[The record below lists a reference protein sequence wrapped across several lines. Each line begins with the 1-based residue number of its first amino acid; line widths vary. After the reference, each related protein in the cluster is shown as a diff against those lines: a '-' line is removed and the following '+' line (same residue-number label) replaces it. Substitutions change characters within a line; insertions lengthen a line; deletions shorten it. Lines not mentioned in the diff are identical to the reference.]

1 MKKQL
6 FFIIM
11 MPLLLTINKSKA
23 QCHIDDW
30 TALKALYESANG
42 DEWEE
47 NEGWEQVKGDEP
59 PLDCDLGKM
68 KGIIIDEFYNTRV
81 EEINLPSNNLVGFI
95 PKEISKL
102 SQLKD
107 LSLVSNRLT
116 GSIPSSIS
124 EMEHLVYLGLDF
136 NQLSGTIPPEISNLS
151 NLVWLRLMSNQLT
164 GEIPP
169 ELGDLKSIARLVLSD
184 NQLTGEIPVE
194 LSKIQN
200 RLFQLKLSQNQLS
213 GSIPP
218 EFGDIPFT
226 GGTALTLHSNNLSG
240 CYDANLLKLCDQF
253 EDAVYGFI
261 DLISGY
267 NNFDATLE
275 EFCKESKG
283 ICDTTNRCHPTDWQA
298 LQAIYQNY
306 GGDNWLNT
314 NGWDSLI
321 ANQDTILTN
330 CNLDMLYGVATNAD
344 GRVDS
349 INLSGNE
356 LSGNFTADWLNL
368 TELNYLNLADNNF
381 TGCFDSLSIGL
392 CEKLDSPYFKGD
404 SLIDQGNNFEATWD
418 FFCTYE
424 TCDTTST
431 GIFNFNEYQSI
442 NLFPN
447 PATNF
452 VYVDIPHNEQQS
464 SYEIF
469 DINGKLI
476 TVGMLDIR
484 KRIDVTKLSM
494 GSYFVLLNNEQNTYL
509 SRLLKW

>member
-1 MKKQL
+1 MKMQL
-6 FFIIM
+6 FFIITM
-11 MPLLLTINKSKA
+11 LLFLIINQSKA

-30 TALKALYESANG
+30 TALKALYESTNG

-47 NEGWEQVKGDEP
+47 NEGWEQITGDSP
-59 PLDCDLGKM
+59 PLDCNLDLMHGV
-68 KGIIIDEFYNTRV
+68 GLDDFYQDRV
-81 EEINLPSNNLVGFI
+81 VDLYLPSNNLTGTI
-95 PKEISKL
+95 PNEIMKL
-102 SQLKD
+102 AKLEE
-107 LSLVSNRLT
+107 LSLVINKIE
-116 GSIPSSIS
+116 GSIPNNIGQMTNLKILS
-124 EMEHLVYLGLDF
+124 LDF
-136 NQLSGTIPPEISNLS
+136 NELSGEIPSEIGKLENLTF
-151 NLVWLRLMSNQLT
+151 LKLMSNNLS

-169 ELGDLKSIARLVLSD
+169 ELGNLKNIFRLFLSD
-184 NQLTGEIPVE
+184 NQLIGEIPTE

-200 RLFQLKLSQNQLS
+200 RLLQLDLSSNQLT

-218 EFGDIPFT
+218 EFGDMPFT

-275 EFCKESKG
+275 EFCKEGKG
-283 ICDTTNRCHPTDWQA
+283 VCDMINRCHPADWQA

-314 NGWDSLI
+314 TGWDSLI
-321 ANQDTILTN
+321 ANQDTIPTN
-330 CNLDMLYGVATNAD
+330 CNLDDLYSIATNAD
-344 GRVDS
+344 GRIDS
-349 INLSGNE
+349 INFSGNE

-368 TELNYLNLADNNF
+368 TELNYLNIANNNF
-381 TGCFDSLSIGL
+381 TGCFDSLTIGL
-392 CEKLDSPYFKGD
+392 CEKLNSPYFIGD

-418 FFCTYE
+418 FFCTYA

-431 GIFNFNEYQSI
+431 GIFDFNVYQSI

-469 DINGKLI
+469 DINGKLVS
-476 TVGMLDIR
+476 TGMLDIR

-494 GSYFVLLNNEQNTYL
+494 DSYFVLLSNEQNTYL